1 MAYRY
6 AVYTRRK
13 DQPEECFTFSQSFP
27 TLKLAKEQKKLNDKS
42 FSNIETAILESMN
55 PNHRIDPYHIHF
67 AKTHAA

>member
-27 TLKLAKEQKKLNDKS
+27 TLKQAREQKKLNDKS
-42 FSNIETAILESMN
+42 FSNTETAILESMN
-55 PNHRIDPYHIHF
+55 AHHRIDPYHIHF
-67 AKTHAA
+67 VKTHAA